1 MDTGALFNIRWYTI
15 YMSQIEEHPFSNFEL
30 KTRRWLSRKPI
41 LYGFIGGIGIILFWR
56 GVWHSVDALTH
67 IVFTATIPTASVD
80 FSTVPWWDG
89 PLSFAVGS
97 LLLLHTGIFVSS
109 FIGNEVLL
117 AGLRGEKRLA
127 EKTTEELA
135 RELATEGE
143 IKKELAEVAR
153 RLARLEKKRVLKK

>member
-1 MDTGALFNIRWYTI
+1 
-15 YMSQIEEHPFSNFEL
+15 MSQNEEHPFSNFEL

-67 IVFTATIPTASVD
+67 VVFTATIPSASVD

-89 PLSFAVGS
+89 PASFVVGS
-97 LLLLHTGIFVSS
+97 MLLLHTGIFVSS

-127 EKTTEELA
+127 EKTTAELA
-135 RELATEGE
+135 QELATEGQ
-143 IKKELAEVAR
+143 IKDELAEVAR
-153 RLARLEKKRVLKK
+153 RLARLEKEQLLKK

>member
-1 MDTGALFNIRWYTI
+1 
-15 YMSQIEEHPFSNFEL
+15 MSQNEEHPFSSFEL
-30 KTRRWLSRKPI
+30 KTRRWLSRKPV
-41 LYGFIGGIGIILFWR
+41 LYGFIGGIGIVLFWR

-67 IVFTATIPTASVD
+67 VVFTATISTASID

-89 PLSFAVGS
+89 PLSFVAGS

-127 EKTTEELA
+127 EKTTAELA
-135 RELATEGE
+135 EELATEGK
-143 IKKELAEVAR
+143 IKEELAEVVR
-153 RLARLEKKRVLKK
+153 RLGRLEKKRVVKK